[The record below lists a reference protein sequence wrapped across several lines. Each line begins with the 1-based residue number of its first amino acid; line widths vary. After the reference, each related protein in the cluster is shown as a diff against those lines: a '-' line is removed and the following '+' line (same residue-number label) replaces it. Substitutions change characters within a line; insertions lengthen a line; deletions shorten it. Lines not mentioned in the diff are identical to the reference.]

1 MDIYINGAKIGT
13 AEEFHKAFAK
23 AAHAPS
29 YYGGNLDA
37 LYDVLTEKRSARV
50 RLTHTSE
57 LKEALGDYADS
68 IIETLRDAAKEN
80 SGITVII
87 K

>member
-1 MDIYINGAKIGT
+1 MDIYINGSGIKT
-13 AEEFHKAFAK
+13 AEEFHKVFAK

-37 LYDVLTEKRSARV
+37 LYDVLTEMRSAKIK
-50 RLTHTSE
+50 LTHVRE
-57 LKEALGDYADS
+57 MKESLGDHADR
-68 IIETLRDAAKEN
+68 IIETLRDAAEEN
-80 SGITVII
+80 RGLNVVI